1 LRVLD
6 RSHKVFGARSHQYL
20 STPASEAEIAWL
32 ERELAST
39 LPDEY
44 RRFLL
49 SVGYGAGPY
58 YGLWS
63 PRQAVAEI
71 SGICGEFA
79 AEQGIRVRPCDPFP
93 LTDQDLRLVEE
104 KIRLE
109 DEKPFAERSWPS
121 SGCLP
126 ICHHGCTF
134 WSALVLQGQFA
145 GRIWDVASY
154 VAYEGLWVPASRPPG
169 WWEFGMPRPQA
180 LPPLPS
186 PPTFLEWFSGWLERC
201 FADLRA

>member
-1 LRVLD
+1 VRYGNKFAKIGGS
-6 RSHKVFGARSHQYL
+6 RCS
-20 STPASEAEIAWL
+20 P
-32 ERELAST
+32 
-39 LPDEY
+39 EY
-44 RRFLL
+44 RTK
-49 SVGYGAGPY
+49 
-58 YGLWS
+58 S
-63 PRQAVAEI
+63 PRCVFSTAVTRFSERVAISTSARLQA
-71 SGICGEFA
+71 
-79 AEQGIRVRPCDPFP
+79 RPRLRGWNASLPRLC
-93 LTDQDLRLVEE
+93 LTNIAGSCFQ